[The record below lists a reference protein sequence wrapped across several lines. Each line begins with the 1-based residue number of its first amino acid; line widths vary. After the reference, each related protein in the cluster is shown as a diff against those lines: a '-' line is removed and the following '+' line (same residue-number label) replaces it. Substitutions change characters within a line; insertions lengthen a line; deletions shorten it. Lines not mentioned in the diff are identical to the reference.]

1 MQNGTKGIRLYCCT
15 YEWWVGISHRASS
28 NLMSVFFSIS
38 PESMDMHFL
47 SRLFELVG
55 VTIAMVRVS
64 QVCEMDVPSLFI
76 KGPGQFIF
84 VIY

>member
-1 MQNGTKGIRLYCCT
+1 
-15 YEWWVGISHRASS
+15 
-28 NLMSVFFSIS
+28 
-38 PESMDMHFL
+38 MDMHFL
-47 SRLFELVG
+47 SRLLELVG
-55 VTIAMVRVS
+55 VTIAMVRVA